1 MLEPPAIPEENIR
14 NCLQADFGIDPT
26 QITFLPLGADVNT
39 AVYQVTACDN
49 TLYFLKLRGRAF
61 DEMSVRLPRFLS
73 DKGIAQIIAPFS
85 ARSGQPWADL
95 APFKAALYPYVEGLN
110 GFKVKLTEQ
119 QWAEFGSA
127 LRKIHALDVPT
138 SISSRI
144 RRETFSP
151 RWREK
156 AREFLSLVSDQEFE
170 EPTAAKVA
178 GLLNTKRDVIC
189 DLIDRTD
196 DLAVTLA
203 TQTPEFVLCHSDI
216 HAGNIL
222 IDAAGSFYIVDW
234 DDPIMAPKER
244 DLMYI
249 GGAQGFI
256 SSGPQEEETLFYR
269 GYGAVKV
276 DPIGL
281 AYYRYERIIEDIAA
295 YCQELLLT
303 GEGGEDREQ
312 SFIYL
317 QANFLPGGTIETAYG
332 SDKSQ

>member
-1 MLEPPAIPEENIR
+1 M
-14 NCLQADFGIDPT
+14 DPT

-39 AVYQVTACDN
+39 AVYQVTASDN
-49 TLYFLKLRGRAF
+49 TLTFLKLRSGAF

-73 DKGIAQIIAPFS
+73 DQGIKQIIAPFL
-85 ARSGQPWADL
+85 AKSGLPWTDL
-95 APFKAALYPYVEGLN
+95 DTFTAALYPYVEGRN
-110 GFKVKLTEQ
+110 GFKVKLSQQ
-119 QWAEFGSA
+119 QWAEFGST
-127 LRKIHALDVPT
+127 LRKIHALDVPP
-138 SISSRI
+138 SIASRI

-156 AREFLSLVSDQEFE
+156 TREFLSLVSDHEFE

-178 GLLNTKRDVIC
+178 GLLNAKRDVIC
-189 DLIDRTD
+189 ALIDRAD
-196 DLAVTLA
+196 ELAGSLA
-203 TQTPEFVLCHSDI
+203 AQTPEFVLCHSDI

-222 IDAAGSFYIVDW
+222 IDAAGNFYIVDW

-249 GGAQGFI
+249 GGVQGFI
-256 SSGPQEEETLFYR
+256 SSGPQEEETLFYQ
-269 GYGAVKV
+269 GYGSVMI
-276 DPIGL
+276 DPVGL

-303 GEGGEDREQ
+303 SEGGEDREQ

-332 SDKSQ
+332 SDKSR